1 MLMNTPPSGPQ
12 PIKEAEICFTKR
24 TQLLVLNGTLEY
36 HLTIFSRYIH
46 SKISSGK
53 YREISLMPQRQ
64 KEMEKV
70 KKRDIKKQPRA
81 NLIRGK
87 PTKLGRGKDE
97 RK

>member
-1 MLMNTPPSGPQ
+1 
-12 PIKEAEICFTKR
+12 
-24 TQLLVLNGTLEY
+24 
-36 HLTIFSRYIH
+36 
-46 SKISSGK
+46 
-53 YREISLMPQRQ
+53 MPQRQ